1 MEVVEVTQVVKTAE
15 GIVGLVSNAL
25 AQYQAMIERLTAGEV
40 LSAMREKDIVIRIVS
55 HVDEIEL
62 RQTIIGLS
70 SRNYTGWLIGQVRD
84 LMINNVVG
92 RGSSQIQRSLFKLG
106 TCKWTLTISLEKPAT
121 VEAAVVPA
129 EAVSPVTAPAA
140 PAAPAKAGK

>member
-1 MEVVEVTQVVKTAE
+1 MDVVEVTQVVKTAE

-106 TCKWTLTISLEKPAT
+106 TCKWTLTISLEKPAAG
-121 VEAAVVPA
+121 EAAVVPA

-140 PAAPAKAGK
+140 PVKAGK